1 MVVAAV
7 VGVVLLK
14 AKAGNV
20 DKNMFVELLSMFKK
34 LCFLCNQMTMFE
46 FIIMK
51 GSFSS
56 YNKKQLF

>member
-14 AKAGNV
+14 AKASNV
-20 DKNMFVELLSMFKK
+20 DENMFAELLSMFKK
-34 LCFLCNQMTMFE
+34 LFFLHYQMTTFE
-46 FIIMK
+46 FIITK
-51 GSFSS
+51 GSVSS

>member
-20 DKNMFVELLSMFKK
+20 DENMFVELLSMFKK
-34 LCFLCNQMTMFE
+34 LFFLHYQMTTFE
-46 FIIMK
+46 FIITK
-51 GSFSS
+51 GSFSR